1 MSNLSESITNVSD
14 TVDDIIKVFEEDRIK
29 KEYNKSS
36 SFYSFMFHLTLK
48 VISIVEELMTDT
60 SGSIKKYVVVKVMES
75 IIKTFFPTYLQFFN
89 DNIDDIIE
97 TLIESFYL
105 LQKFKKD
112 RLIGCS
118 TCCFPIV
125 KNNIKK

>member
-1 MSNLSESITNVSD
+1 MTNLSQSITNVSN
-14 TVDDIIKVFEEDRIK
+14 TVDDIIKVFEEDKIQ

-36 SFYSFMFHLTLK
+36 SFYSFMFNLTLK
-48 VISIVEELMTDT
+48 VIYIVEELMTDT

-75 IIKTFFPTYLQFFN
+75 IIKTFFPTFLQFFN

-112 RLIGCS
+112 NLIGCS
-118 TCCFPIV
+118 TCCFPIM
-125 KNNIKK
+125 KHNKK